1 MRHRAGTAP
10 ARRTRAGTNGTTLSM
25 IDDEEATRMTNRTR
39 TFGAALALA
48 FVVALAPVD
57 AQAQG
62 MMDDGISAL
71 SVDARGGIAVPFG
84 DLGDLADVGP
94 TVGIGVAYRVSPR
107 LSVRA
112 DGDLDLYSGADFGA
126 ASAAQPS
133 APDMT
138 LWHYSGGLQYDVT
151 EPGTERWNVA
161 VNVGVGATIIDTDPF
176 VDGPVENPETDEIEA
191 DFNETYFTANGGV
204 RFGYAVH
211 ERVDVYGGAQW
222 YVTFADEEDTAV
234 FSALSPTEVN
244 AFDRAHSVPLTLG
257 VKLKF

>member
-1 MRHRAGTAP
+1 MK
-10 ARRTRAGTNGTTLSM
+10 
-25 IDDEEATRMTNRTR
+25 NRTR

-48 FVVALAPVD
+48 FFVALTPVD

-62 MMDDGISAL
+62 MMEDGMSAL
-71 SVDARGGIAVPFG
+71 SVDARGGIAVPMG

-107 LSVRA
+107 LSVRV

-126 ASAAQPS
+126 TSAAQPS

-151 EPGTERWNVA
+151 EPGSSGLSVSA
-161 VNVGVGATIIDTDPF
+161 NVGAGATIVDTDPF
-176 VDGPVENPETDEIEA
+176 VGGPVENPETGEIEA

-204 RFGYAVH
+204 RIGYAVH
-211 ERVDVYGGAQW
+211 DRVDVYGGAQW
-222 YVTFADEEDTAV
+222 YVTFADEEHTAV
-234 FSALSPTEVN
+234 FSALSPTEAN
-244 AFDRAHSVPLTLG
+244 AFDRAYSVPLTLG